1 MSKSPS
7 LRRIQADVRELS
19 VDPSDQYHAAPLEDD
34 MFEWHFTIRGPA
46 ETPFFNGVYHG
57 RIILPPEYPFKP
69 PSIMFLTQSG
79 RFEINTKVCLSFT
92 SFHPELWQPA
102 WGIRLMLEALI
113 SFLPTKA
120 DGAIGSLDYTS
131 EERKKLAIKSNG
143 FFCNRCGLVKDSLP
157 PLGSCIPTNKNK
169 KINRFEGELQKL
181 HDLHMMHEGAVE
193 HKEES
198 TEPSVPNLKDP
209 KVCALVVD
217 ENSKTGVSSQIS
229 PLAARSSEPVCDERI
244 STDNKKCGVELSD
257 ACAQDKSDTLTTE
270 NKVRSVEILSG
281 SEVNQIQIDDA
292 NQPKLNLDTGPD
304 IASIES
310 PEQSLNVIEV
320 ADSPDEVLVETEMND
335 LNNTDNFVIQP
346 PTSTGLLFTDS
357 MVHAMIAISAVIV
370 IMLHQ
375 KVNDLLGELAALES
389 AD

>member
-1 MSKSPS
+1 
-7 LRRIQADVRELS
+7 
-19 VDPSDQYHAAPLEDD
+19 
-34 MFEWHFTIRGPA
+34 
-46 ETPFFNGVYHG
+46 
-57 RIILPPEYPFKP
+57 
-69 PSIMFLTQSG
+69 
-79 RFEINTKVCLSFT
+79 
-92 SFHPELWQPA
+92 
-102 WGIRLMLEALI
+102 MLEALI

-169 KINRFEGELQKL
+169 KTNRFEGELQKL

-244 STDNKKCGVELSD
+244 LIDNKKCSVELSD